1 MGRSVSELQNEC
13 ASRGIELPGGK
24 VSSKVMIKLLAAY
37 SIEQRGGW
45 DSLSWGM
52 QQRLKLDDLM
62 LCYPYKHMKP
72 EEQRECMTSDNWIA
86 ERKLNGCRMLI
97 TYHPDEGFGFFSR
110 SISVTDFL
118 PIDYTD
124 KILLKYVKHGVS
136 LYPAKSFKG
145 VFEKSFVLDAEA
157 LCDKVDIDTTLYRGK
172 QGTVTGSKL
181 NAVITMLAIETD
193 ISHRIQREQAPL
205 RLVVFDALHTSRG
218 CDSKSIVDEPLR
230 ERLITREFLVD
241 QLRRKGGIAIE
252 EVDYECERKQ
262 EFYDQLLAEGDEG
275 IVLKNL
281 DSSYIRTSSRSRKG
295 FVKRK
300 RTMEEAGGADID
312 AYITG
317 FVPSSPK
324 RAWSNLIGGLEMST
338 MLQDDAGNEWSAV
351 IAVVS
356 AMTMEMREKMTVYD
370 DEGKPALN
378 SDFLRRV
385 LVINGQDVSPKSKRF
400 MHATADWD
408 RGFREDKSFTQCKM
422 EEKFLNSQIL

>member
-1 MGRSVSELQNEC
+1 MGRKIAELREEC
-13 ASRGIELPGGK
+13 ASRGIELPEGK
-24 VSSKVMIKLLAAY
+24 VSSRAMIKLLADY

-62 LCYPYKHMKP
+62 LCYSYKDLKP
-72 EEQRECMTSDNWIA
+72 EEQQECMESDNWIA

-110 SISVTDFL
+110 NISVTDFL

-124 KILLKYVKHGVS
+124 KILLKYAKRGTS
-136 LYPAKSFKG
+136 LYSANSFTG
-145 VFEKSFVLDAEA
+145 IDYSFVLDAEA

-172 QGTVTGSKL
+172 QGTVTGKKL
-181 NAVITMLAIETD
+181 NAVITILAIETE

-205 RLVVFDALHTSRG
+205 RLVVFDALQSGDRILW
-218 CDSKSIVDEPLR
+218 KWPLR
-230 ERLITREFLVD
+230 SRLTIRNCLVD
-241 QLRRKGGIAIE
+241 RLKYRMGIEIS
-252 EVDYECERKQ
+252 EVDSIYESKQ

-281 DSSYIRTSSRSRKG
+281 DSPYIRTSSRSRKG

-300 RTMEEAGGADID
+300 RSMEEAGGADID

-317 FVPSSPK
+317 FVPSNPK
-324 RAWSNLIGGLEMST
+324 NAWADLIGGLEMSV
-338 MLQDDAGNEWSAV
+338 MLIDENGNEREAV

-356 AMTMEMREKMTVYD
+356 AMNMVLRDAMTVYD
-370 DEGKPALN
+370 ADGKPALN
-378 SDFLRRV
+378 PVFLRQV
-385 LVINGQDVSPKSKRF
+385 LTINGQDCSPKSKRF
-400 MHATADWD
+400 MHAVADWD
-408 RGFREDKSFTQCKM
+408 RGFREDKSWTECRM
-422 EEKFLNSQIL
+422 EEKFLNSQVL